1 MEMLGIG
8 LVAPYIA
15 LLLNPQ
21 SIGGGSLL
29 TAINFFKLNEQEVI
43 LIMGIVLIFTFIAK
57 TLISIVV
64 NSKIIRFGQSQ
75 GSAVQLKLMKNYQS
89 MPYVDYMNR
98 NSAEYVYAITTLSGQ
113 FTTVLQGFLR
123 ACGDVFIVILIVFFL
138 AYKNLIGTTIFI
150 GIACFAIV
158 LYDIF
163 FRSRLHESGE
173 RINLASKEL
182 MASVREGLLGIKEV
196 RVFGLDKFFYSRA
209 RVSSQNFASYNS
221 EYLIIA
227 GMPKLFMELILIV
240 FLVLFIAISLNSGVN
255 SEYLF
260 STLGIFGL
268 AAIRLLPSANS
279 FVNNLTL
286 LRYSKDAMNKLY
298 EDVKSANYLEAAHG
312 ISAPSKTLADPAV
325 QKFTILEMR
334 NVCFSYPSTDLKAL
348 NKISMKIKRG
358 QLIGIIGKSG
368 SGKTTLINI
377 ILGLLSPSSGSILIN
392 GNPLASVH
400 QGLRDRV
407 AYLPQ
412 DTFLIDGSL
421 RQNIALGV
429 DDNLIDS
436 NILEE
441 AVRKAQLEEF
451 VSMQPDGLDVLVGEG
466 GIKISG
472 GQRQRI
478 ALARAFYHGREV
490 LVMDE
495 ATSALDIE
503 TESEVVEEIKN
514 LKGKITII
522 LIAHRLSTLRDC
534 DVIYQIENGTIRI
547 SSSQQ
552 SIP

>member
-8 LVAPYIA
+8 LVGPYIA
-15 LLLNPQ
+15 LVLNPQ
-21 SIGGGSLL
+21 SIGGGPLL
-29 TAINFFKLNEQEVI
+29 TATTFFKLNEQEVI
-43 LIMGIVLIFTFIAK
+43 LIMGIVLICTFIAK
-57 TLISIVV
+57 TFISIVV

-98 NSAEYVYAITTLSGQ
+98 NSAEYIYAITTLSGQ

-123 ACGDVFIVILIVFFL
+123 LCGDVFIIILIVIFL

-150 GIACFAIV
+150 GIVGFVIV

-163 FRSRLHESGE
+163 LKSRLHESGE
-173 RINLASKEL
+173 QINLASKEL

-196 RVFGLDKFFYSRA
+196 RVFGLDKFFYNRA

-221 EYLIIA
+221 WYLIIA

-240 FLVLFIAISLNSGVN
+240 FFVLFITISLNSGVN

-286 LRYSKDAMNKLY
+286 LRYLKDAMNKLY

-312 ISAPSKTLADPAV
+312 ISAPSKTHANPDTP
-325 QKFTILEMR
+325 KFTMLEMR
-334 NVCFSYPSTDLKAL
+334 DVCFSYPGSDLKAL
-348 NKISMKIKRG
+348 NKISIKIQRG

-368 SGKTTLINI
+368 SGKTTLVNI

-392 GNPLASVH
+392 ENPLTSV
-400 QGLRDRV
+400 QQELRDCV

-429 DDNLIDS
+429 DDNLIDD

-441 AVRKAQLEEF
+441 AVRKAQLEDF

-547 SSSQQ
+547 SSSQ
-552 SIP
+552 

>member
-1 MEMLGIG
+1 MLGIG
-8 LVAPYIA
+8 LVGPYIA
-15 LLLNPQ
+15 LVLNPQ
-21 SIGGGSLL
+21 SIGGGPLL
-29 TAINFFKLNEQEVI
+29 TATTLYKLNEQEVI
-43 LIMGIVLIFTFIAK
+43 LIMGVVLIFTFIAK
-57 TLISIVV
+57 TFISIVV
-64 NSKIIRFGQSQ
+64 NSNIIRFGQSQ
-75 GSAVQLKLMKNYQS
+75 GSAVQLKLLKNYQS

-98 NSAEYVYAITTLSGQ
+98 NSAEYIYAITTLSGQ
-113 FTTVLQGFLR
+113 FATVLQGFLR
-123 ACGDVFIVILIVFFL
+123 ACGDAFIVVLIVIFL

-150 GIACFAIV
+150 GITCLAIV
-158 LYDIF
+158 LYDILF
-163 FRSRLHESGE
+163 KSRLHESGQK
-173 RINLASKEL
+173 INLASKEL
-182 MASVREGLLGIKEV
+182 MASVREGLIGIKEV
-196 RVFGLDKFFYSRA
+196 RVFGLDKFFYNRA

-221 EYLIIA
+221 GYLIIA

-260 STLGIFGL
+260 STLGVFGL

-286 LRYSKDAMNKLY
+286 LRYSKDALNKLY
-298 EDVKSANYLEAAHG
+298 EDVKSANYLEAVHG
-312 ISAPSKTLADPAV
+312 ISVPSKILTDPEV
-325 QKFTILEMR
+325 QKFTMLEMR
-334 NVCFSYPSTDLKAL
+334 DVCFSYPGSDLKAL
-348 NKISMKIKRG
+348 NEISIKIQRG

-392 GNPLASVH
+392 ENPLSSL
-400 QGLRDRV
+400 QQELRNRA

-429 DDNLIDS
+429 DDILIDD

-441 AVRKAQLEEF
+441 AVRKAQLEDF
-451 VSMQPDGLDVLVGEG
+451 VSIQPDGLDVLVGEG

-495 ATSALDIE
+495 ATSALDVE
-503 TESEVVEEIKN
+503 TELEIIKEIKN
-514 LKGKITII
+514 LKGKVTIV

-534 DVIYQIENGTIRI
+534 DVIYEIENGIMRI
-547 SSSQQ
+547 SSSQE
-552 SIP
+552 SIPQ